1 MKRWLASLFVSL
13 ALAGSVLAGM
23 PLHSGNGQM
32 MKCCDKAKGNDKTPE
47 ADAARVCCAV
57 NCSDST
63 PTPSS
68 PSFNFSPASI
78 AISRSIAEQ
87 IAALFPTAK
96 ALPFISP
103 QYSRE
108 ILTQTFQ
115 PKYIQHNSF
124 LI

>member
-1 MKRWLASLFVSL
+1 MTKWFTSSILLF
-13 ALAGSVLAGM
+13 ALAGGALSGM
-23 PLHSGNGQM
+23 PVHAEKPGM

-47 ADAARVCCAV
+47 AYAARVCCAV

-96 ALPFISP
+96 ALPSISP